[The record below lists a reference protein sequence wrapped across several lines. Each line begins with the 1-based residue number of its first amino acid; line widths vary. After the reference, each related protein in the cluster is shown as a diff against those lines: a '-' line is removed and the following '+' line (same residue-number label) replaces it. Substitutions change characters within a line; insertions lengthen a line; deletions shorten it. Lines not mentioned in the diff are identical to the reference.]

1 MRECNRIVPELP
13 APVAAADKPVSHS
26 AQLELEIHANASS
39 ESMSVKG
46 DASARGELMAAALA
60 TSWRQTPTAP
70 QFSAS
75 DLAFVTPL
83 LLESG
88 GGALAWRRVRTSD
101 LQVIPAAAELQQA
114 YRLHAIQ
121 AARHEIDLKQ
131 VLELFRDANIE
142 PLLVKGW
149 AIARHYAEPGSRSY
163 GDIDLCV
170 RSEDYEKARG
180 VLRAAGDRYPID
192 LHKGMGMLDDRSWD
206 ELFSRS
212 ELVPLDEA
220 MVRVLAP
227 EDHLRVLCFHLLR
240 HGVERAAGL
249 CDIAV
254 ALETR
259 PRHFNWDV
267 CLGKNQ
273 KHADWII
280 CTLGLAQEL
289 LDAEVGETPFAVSKR
304 QPAWLKPAVL
314 RAWARPFSAHFTRRD
329 PLGHYLQRPRGLMR
343 ALAGRWPT
351 PIVGTVGTGG
361 AFNNLPRFPYQLGY
375 LLIRS
380 GRFLKQLA
388 TSEPEES
395 FFTLRN
401 Q

>member
-1 MRECNRIVPELP
+1 
-13 APVAAADKPVSHS
+13 
-26 AQLELEIHANASS
+26 
-39 ESMSVKG
+39 
-46 DASARGELMAAALA
+46 MAAALA

-88 GGALAWRRVRTSD
+88 GGALAWRRVRNSH
-101 LQVIPAAAELQQA
+101 LQATPAAAELQQA
-114 YRLHAIQ
+114 YRLHALQ
-121 AARHEIDLKQ
+121 AARHEINLKQ
-131 VLELFRDANIE
+131 VIELFRDARIE
-142 PLLVKGW
+142 SFLVKGW
-149 AIARHYAEPGSRSY
+149 AIARHYAEPGARSY

-170 RSEDYEKARG
+170 CSEDYEKARDL
-180 VLRAAGDRYPID
+180 LRAVGDRYPID

-212 ELVPLDEA
+212 ELVPLNDA

-240 HGVERAAGL
+240 HGIERAAGL

-259 PRHFNWDV
+259 SRHFEWDT

-273 KHADWII
+273 KRADWII
-280 CTLGLAQEL
+280 CTLGLTREL
-289 LDAEVGETPFAVSKR
+289 LGAEVGEIPFAVLKQ
-304 QPAWLKPAVL
+304 QPAWLKRAVL
-314 RAWARPFSAHFTRRD
+314 RAWARPFSTHFTRQD
-329 PLGHYLQRPRGLMR
+329 PLDHYLQRPRGLLR
-343 ALAGRWPT
+343 ALAARWPT
-351 PIVGTVGTGG
+351 PIISTVGTGG
-361 AFNNLPRFPYQLGY
+361 AFNNLPRLPYQLGY

-388 TSEPEES
+388 TSEPETR
-395 FFTLRN
+395 FFSPRN